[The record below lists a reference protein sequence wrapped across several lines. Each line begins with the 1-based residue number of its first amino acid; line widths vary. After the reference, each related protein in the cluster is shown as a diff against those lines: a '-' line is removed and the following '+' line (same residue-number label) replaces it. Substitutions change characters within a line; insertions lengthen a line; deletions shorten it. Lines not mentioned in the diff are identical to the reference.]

1 MVIIGLQSE
10 LINSDR
16 RWLWQLRG
24 AGRAAKERDSRVD
37 EHAEGVAVRA
47 HQEPVPDQGR
57 EDHAGHHHQDDADA
71 GVDVVRQRAAPAEEG
86 KQDAVVAAEQNRQR
100 GRRRRRRR

>member
-1 MVIIGLQSE
+1 MKLMILMMI
-10 LINSDR
+10 
-16 RWLWQLRG
+16 QLRG
-24 AGRAAKERDSRVD
+24 SRRSTQERHEGID
-37 EHAEGVAVRA
+37 EHAEGVAVRT